1 MTPIPCAFLVFAL
14 FAVGGCAS
22 SQVSFDA
29 YEGAAKS
36 DAEIAVVAERNPK
49 AALQSISRGGAM
61 VWQRKANYGEQ
72 AVRGNITTEQVK
84 LSPGRYSIESLLW
97 CASTYA
103 YGMSGYASPNF
114 PGIRHIFIVRKGQ
127 PGNSFQRM
135 VIMRVF
141 GQHIQV
147 TLIRFAVA
155 VGLSVKITDV
165 RQPSSAC
172 RSRCTTSGCLSARL
186 A

>member
-29 YEGAAKS
+29 YEGAPKS

-84 LSPGRYSIESLLW
+84 LPPGRYSIESLLW

-114 PGIRHIFIVRKGQ
+114 PGIRHTDEVELIAG
-127 PGNSFQRM
+127 
-135 VIMRVF
+135 
-141 GQHIQV
+141 HIYE
-147 TLIRFAVA
+147 IRGEN
-155 VGLSVKITDV
+155 VGYLCHDGPKLWIEDATAGHKLEAI
-165 RQPSSAC
+165 SSNEQTFT
-172 RSRCTTSGCLSARL
+172 R
-186 A
+186 